1 MRSWAFH
8 YPVKYT
14 EPMYWCLVKGFQRFQ
29 IIKQCLVGKT
39 FNSDPC
45 SFHNDFLR
53 FLSRARLMSS
63 KWINIVG
70 LDVTKIN
77 LKYGCVH
84 VNYHNCL
91 LFTLSLT
98 DRCWFVIMNHHWLY
112 MTTKLIVVN
121 DNQRCFLQLQF
132 WRSPTLPSTVR
143 QGPLFTLIQHSLHL
157 KEPKTLSLIPGGF
170 QTPAPSVGHLCAGR
184 DLAIHSLQDTL
195 LLMAFTETKLTRVAY
210 QKFLLLQCHTR
221 MPRRYYDEWKV
232 MNFRQLISKEI
243 THKMQEAVINE
254 ADKKNQCHHL
264 VSMPFFLPEFIF
276 HTIIFI

>member
-1 MRSWAFH
+1 MWSWAFH
-8 YPVKYT
+8 FPVKYT

-39 FNSDPC
+39 FNSDLC
-45 SFHNDFLR
+45 GFHNDFLR
-53 FLSRARLMSS
+53 FLSPARLMSS
-63 KWINIVG
+63 KWVNIVG

-121 DNQRCFLQLQF
+121 DNELCFLQLQF
-132 WRSPTLPSTVR
+132 WRSLTPPSTV
-143 QGPLFTLIQHSLHL
+143 QWGPLFTLIQHSLPL

-170 QTPAPSVGHLCAGR
+170 QTPAPSVDHLWARR
-184 DLAIHSLQDTL
+184 DLVT
-195 LLMAFTETKLTRVAY
+195 
-210 QKFLLLQCHTR
+210 
-221 MPRRYYDEWKV
+221 P
-232 MNFRQLISKEI
+232 
-243 THKMQEAVINE
+243 
-254 ADKKNQCHHL
+254 
-264 VSMPFFLPEFIF
+264 
-276 HTIIFI
+276 